1 MVTHRSARHTGT
13 PLGGRPVSR
22 VAALT
27 AAAGAVAAL
36 TSAPVGAEPD
46 DGTPQDAAARV
57 DRLYTQAERS
67 TEKYNA
73 AAERVED
80 LRDRIDEVQDE
91 AARKQA
97 VVNRLRDSLGELA
110 GAQYRSGGVDPSV
123 ALLLS
128 AEPDTFLAKA
138 ATLDRIGAR
147 NTARL
152 HRLREAQRVLEQYRA
167 EADRRLAELERR
179 RTDLKRHKKAVQ
191 RRLGSAQ
198 ALLNAMSPED
208 RAAHQRA
215 SRGTGRAPAP
225 LVAGAAS
232 SARAAAAVAAVRSAV
247 GAPYSWGQAGP
258 HAFDCS
264 GLTQWAYAQAG
275 VAVPR
280 TSQGQASAG
289 QRVPLSRAR
298 PGDLVVYRSDA
309 SHVAMYVGGGQVV
322 HAPYPGAQ
330 VRYDPVGMM
339 PVHSVTRP

>member
-1 MVTHRSARHTGT
+1 MVTHRTARHSGT
-13 PLGGRPVSR
+13 APGSRPVAR

-36 TSAPVGAEPD
+36 TSAPAEAEPD
-46 DGTPQDAAARV
+46 PGTPRDAAARV
-57 DRLYTQAERS
+57 DRLYTQAERA

-73 AAERVED
+73 TAARVED
-80 LRDRIDEVQDE
+80 LRKRIETVQDQ

-97 VVNRLRDSLGELA
+97 VVNRLRDSLGAVA
-110 GAQYRSGGVDPSV
+110 GAQYRSGAVDPTV
-123 ALLLS
+123 ALLLTS
-128 AEPDTFLAKA
+128 DPDTFLARA

-147 NTARL
+147 NTDRL
-152 HRLREAQRVLEQYRA
+152 HRLREAHRALEQYRA
-167 EADRRLAELERR
+167 EADRRLGELERR
-179 RTDLKRHKKAVQ
+179 SAEMKRHKKAVQ
-191 RRLGSAQ
+191 RRLGSARTV
-198 ALLNAMSPED
+198 LNGMSPED
-208 RAAHQRA
+208 RAAHRRA

-232 SARAAAAVAAVRSAV
+232 SARAAAAVSAVRSAV

-258 HAFDCS
+258 NAFDCS

-275 VAVPR
+275 VAIPR
-280 TSQGQASAG
+280 TSQGQAAAG
-289 QRVPLSRAR
+289 RRVPLAQAR